1 MGGWVV
7 GRGPGGGGG
16 YGNFDMTLCFLL
28 GGGGK
33 LGPGEVGLGPLGE
46 SFPCAPPR
54 NPARNLSWEHSHS
67 NNS

>member
-28 GGGGK
+28 GGGG
-33 LGPGEVGLGPLGE
+33 EVGTGGSWVGTLGGKLPLCPPSKPCPE
-46 SFPCAPPR
+46 SELGTFT
-54 NPARNLSWEHSHS
+54 LK
-67 NNS
+67 